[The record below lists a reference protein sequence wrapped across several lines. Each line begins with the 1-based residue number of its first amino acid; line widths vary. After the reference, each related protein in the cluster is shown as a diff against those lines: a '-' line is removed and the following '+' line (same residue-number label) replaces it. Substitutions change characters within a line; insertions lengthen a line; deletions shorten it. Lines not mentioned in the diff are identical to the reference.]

1 MFTCRT
7 GGRARARRGGSSGLV
22 AQWVPVG
29 GSLVTVVERPAGMRT
44 RTARQQQAEELRR
57 TNPPNREQD
66 KWRAP
71 RSCLPELA

>member
-44 RTARQQQAEELRR
+44 SGSFLAILILVVL
-57 TNPPNREQD
+57 
-66 KWRAP
+66 
-71 RSCLPELA
+71 CLVRGCAGLVGCMT